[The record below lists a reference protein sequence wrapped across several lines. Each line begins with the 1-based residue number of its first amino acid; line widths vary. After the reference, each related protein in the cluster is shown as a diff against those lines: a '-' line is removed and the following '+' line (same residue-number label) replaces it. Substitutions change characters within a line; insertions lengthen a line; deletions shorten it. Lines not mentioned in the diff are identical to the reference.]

1 MDYLLTLLIFFP
13 FLAAIFA
20 IVIRNNLRAYA
31 IIVSIIELSLVI
43 LLWMSFDS
51 KADSFQF
58 VTAFPLIES
67 FGIHYILALMVSPY
81 S

>member
-43 LLWMSFDS
+43 LL
-51 KADSFQF
+51 
-58 VTAFPLIES
+58 
-67 FGIHYILALMVSPY
+67 
-81 S
+81 